1 MNKPSRGYTL
11 NEMLIVVAVLAALA
25 TMSWPALRKPL
36 ARHRLTSAAKQLR
49 AELMR
54 TRLHAIQQGEP
65 MEFRYVPGSAQYR
78 VRSMR
83 SVCSDRPATSSSE
96 SAWQGGFSNA
106 VDDLRVET
114 SNSSGAVSTCAE
126 AEASKLPEEIKFA
139 ETCVPGE
146 GDIVEPAAAPAV
158 ATVPPGQTGGDS
170 LLETSEGTAAEDWSQ
185 PVVFYPNGR
194 STDAEISLVGERDY
208 HVRLSLRGATGTVT
222 VGNVELPSE
231 DRDGPDLDN
240 PAAAISSR
248 MQYDVPSRAATPSL
262 VRR

>member
-1 MNKPSRGYTL
+1 
-11 NEMLIVVAVLAALA
+11 MLIVVAVLAALA

-54 TRLHAIQQGEP
+54 TRLHAIQRGEP

-78 VRSMR
+78 VRAVR
-83 SVCSDRPATSSSE
+83 SVCSDRPATANGE

-114 SNSSGAVSTCAE
+114 SSSAGAAAAPAE
-126 AEASKLPEEIKFA
+126 EEASALPEEITFA
-139 ETCVPGE
+139 QACASSE
-146 GDIVEPAAAPAV
+146 GDIVEPSAAPV
-158 ATVPPGQTGGDS
+158 AAESAQGPTGSDS
-170 LLETSEGTAAEDWSQ
+170 LLEIPAGTAAEDWSQ

-231 DRDGPDLDN
+231 DRDGPDIDN

-248 MQYDVPSRAATPSL
+248 TQYDVPSRSATPSL
-262 VRR
+262 IRR

>member
-54 TRLHAIQQGEP
+54 TRLHAIQRGEP

-78 VRSMR
+78 VRAVR
-83 SVCSDRPATSSSE
+83 SVCGERSAAANSE

-114 SNSSGAVSTCAE
+114 SSSEGAVAAPVE
-126 AEASKLPEEIKFA
+126 EEASALPEEITFA
-139 ETCVPGE
+139 QVCASAE
-146 GDIVEPAAAPAV
+146 GGIIEPAAAEPA
-158 ATVPPGQTGGDS
+158 PGPIAGDS
-170 LLETSEGTAAEDWSQ
+170 LLETSDGTAAEDWSQ

-231 DRDGPDLDN
+231 DRDGPDIDN

-248 MQYDVPSRAATPSL
+248 TQYDVPSSSATPSL